1 MSLETDRVRRHT
13 AAAVLR
19 RIDDTAVAHLLEC
32 ASGGTDSIA
41 ARLHELD
48 REWDVDRAVETETAF
63 TGLAGLAL
71 GVLVRPV
78 FLAAPAFAAAMLTL
92 YAVTGRHPLMP
103 LWRRLGLRSAREI
116 ARERHALKVLRGDLY
131 GLGMQGRHAG
141 VRAFRPQSRPEQSPS
156 AQAQPS
162 QAGTSEAGEPAFPR

>member
-32 ASGGTDSIA
+32 ASGGTDSMA

-103 LWRRLGLRSAREI
+103 LWRRLGLRTAREI
-116 ARERHALKVLRGDLY
+116 ARERHALKVLRGDFS
-131 GLGMQGRHAG
+131 GMEMQERHAG
-141 VRAFRPQSRPEQSPS
+141 VRAFRPQSTP

-162 QAGTSEAGEPAFPR
+162 QADTSRAGEPAFPR